1 MTVDTAFSNDQT
13 HASSRDAVEL
23 KERMIAL
30 SERICALAEAANIVA
45 EAAAPFKLPSLAT
58 THGARTLPPFTSAD
72 GVNAFDQA
80 SRRLEAARLDAV
92 DEFTSLRAKLNG
104 EGVRLQ
110 H

>member
-1 MTVDTAFSNDQT
+1 MTIDTVFSDDGV
-13 HASSRDAVEL
+13 SSSSQDVAEL

-45 EAAAPFKLPSLAT
+45 EASAPFKLPSLAT
-58 THGARTLPPFTSAD
+58 VDGAANFTSAD

-80 SRRLEAARLDAV
+80 SRRLEAARIAAIN
-92 DEFTSLRAKLNG
+92 EFTTLRMKLG
-104 EGVRLQ
+104 LDTLRLQ

>member
-1 MTVDTAFSNDQT
+1 MTVDTAFSDRTQ
-13 HASSRDAVEL
+13 SSSHCTAEL
-23 KERMIAL
+23 RERMIAL

-58 THGARTLPPFTSAD
+58 MDGAPALPAFTSAD
-72 GVNAFDQA
+72 GVNAFEQA

-92 DEFTSLRAKLNG
+92 DEFTRLRAKLNG
-104 EGVRLQ
+104 DVIPIQ